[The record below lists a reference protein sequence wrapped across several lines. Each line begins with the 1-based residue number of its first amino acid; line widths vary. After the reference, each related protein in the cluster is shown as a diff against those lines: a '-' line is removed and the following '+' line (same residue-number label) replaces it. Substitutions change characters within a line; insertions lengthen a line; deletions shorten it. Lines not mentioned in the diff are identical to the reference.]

1 MGIQVI
7 GNNGENIIKSPIVE
21 AYIGSSLLD
30 STEVASDVPTDISTK
45 VEQLMAAKHSHSNK
59 AVLDKFAETDGKP
72 TYDGKAL
79 GGGGGAGDF
88 IIKMTVTSDDNGNY
102 TVTSC
107 DATVE
112 QIDAAVSA
120 EKRVVVIASVDG
132 AIIELPMLEGTE
144 GTYYFGIFFNGSM
157 ILSSVYKVDGNTSK
171 WEFNATQIEA
181 ESVDYS
187 NAELP
192 NISTVGGALDE
203 LFTNSHIHSN
213 KDTLDKLSDSNGK
226 LQYNGSDVGLKGDK
240 GDPFTYSD
248 FTAEQLAAL
257 KGDTGA
263 AGAPG
268 KDGVTP
274 TIGDNGNWYIGTT
287 DTGKPSRGAKG
298 NTGASGSPGADG
310 ITPHIGDNGNWYI
323 GSTDTGKPSRGAK
336 GDKGDPFTYSD
347 FTAEQLATLK
357 GESGADGADGK
368 SAYQI
373 ALDNGFVG
381 SQSEWL
387 ASLKGEPGTVQLTPL
402 FANDISECTDTT
414 KLYVLPDGFVYA
426 YMEKTQQG
434 EVTELITEGFLDN
447 TRLSTSKPSTSALSG
462 FVTTPYI
469 DVSKYPDGFT
479 LELSGIDWINVSS
492 GAQTNTTGYA
502 FQFIGNDTSNNMYGY
517 TRDIDST
524 TIRGFAMTCDVNTK
538 KVAVTATS
546 LFANIYKQ
554 IRFSGKGTSANAV
567 VKITYMSEVSEAS
580 WSNTGIA
587 FVPIISGTDSN
598 IPTYITEEA
607 ERVAKTVYS
616 KQNANT
622 FTFLAIADMHY
633 HTNYPQIS
641 TSNIHAGQGMDL
653 VRKGVNVD
661 FAVCLGDNGWGSG
674 IVNDTNRATIEIGL
688 EEIRK
693 ANQCIDSAFRGVPN
707 FRTPGNHDSLIYN
720 YTFNGNDYLDSS
732 ELFPLYGAYNR
743 GAVFQNAE
751 KERGYCYRDFDDW
764 KLRVICVNTSDI
776 KDLTPSD
783 STPDVYVS
791 GTQGQW
797 FAESLDLSAK
807 ENADEWNILILS
819 HAPLDW
825 GVNCIY
831 LCDILKAYIEG
842 GSVSVIRDGV
852 TISYDYSGKNSATVI
867 GNCHGHN
874 HNFKTDN
881 LRRLITGT
889 ATTEPISVKRFCI
902 PNACFTRT
910 NEKGENNKTDIL
922 DIEYGEETSYEK
934 VANTAQDTAF
944 CVVTVDI
951 VTRKIYADCYGAG
964 YDREISY

>member
-1 MGIQVI
+1 MIKLADGRGLLYQWDTGRQVECDAEQVHFSNHHYGTSI
-7 GNNGENIIKSPIVE
+7 DVDVQNGKATIPNQLLTSATPIKAWAWVKDSNGEYTKEEQIFIVAKRNKPSDYVYTPAEIKTWQDLQNQ
-21 AYIGSSLLD
+21 IGDLNNLTTTHKD
-30 STEVASDVPTDISTK
+30 NLVNAIND
-45 VEQLMAAKHSHSNK
+45 AAGS
-59 AVLDKFAETDGKP
+59 
-72 TYDGKAL
+72 
-79 GGGGGAGDF
+79 GGGASDF
-88 IIKMTVTSDDNGNY
+88 IIKMKVTSDDNGNY

-112 QIDAAVSA
+112 QIDAAVAA
-120 EKRVVVIASVDG
+120 EKKVVLNASVDG
-132 AIIELPMLEGTE
+132 LIIELQMIQYAQGDA
-144 GTYYFGIFFNGSM
+144 GIFSAFLLGM
-157 ILSSVYKVDGNTSK
+157 VIYSSVYKVEN
-171 WEFNATQIEA
+171 
-181 ESVDYS
+181 ESRWQFEINKIQSGDINYS
-187 NAELP
+187 NAALP
-192 NISTVGGALDE
+192 NVTDVESALNE
-203 LFTNSHIHSN
+203 LVSKSHTHSN
-213 KDTLDKLSDSNGK
+213 KDTLDKLSVSNGK

-240 GDPFTYSD
+240 GDTGAAFTYSD

-257 KGDTGA
+257 KGEKGDTGA
-263 AGAPG
+263 
-268 KDGVTP
+268 
-274 TIGDNGNWYIGTT
+274 
-287 DTGKPSRGAKG
+287 TG
-298 NTGASGSPGADG
+298 
-310 ITPHIGDNGNWYI
+310 
-323 GSTDTGKPSRGAK
+323 
-336 GDKGDPFTYSD
+336 
-347 FTAEQLATLK
+347 E
-357 GESGADGADGK
+357 

-426 YMEKTQQG
+426 YIKKTQQG
-434 EVTELITEGFLDN
+434 EVTERITEGFLDD
-447 TRLSTSKPSTSALSG
+447 TRLSTSSPSTSALSG

-469 DVSKYPDGFT
+469 DVSKYPNGFT
-479 LELSGIDWINVSS
+479 LELSGIDWIKVSS

-538 KVAVTATS
+538 KVTVTATS
-546 LFANIYKQ
+546 LFAENYKQ
-554 IRFSGKGTSANAV
+554 IRFCGKGTSTNAV
-567 VKITYMSEVSEAS
+567 VKITYMSEVSEES
-580 WSNTGIA
+580 WCNTGIA
-587 FVPIISGTDSN
+587 FVPIISGIDSN
-598 IPTYITEEA
+598 TPAYVAGEA

-633 HTNYPQIS
+633 HTNNAQIS

-661 FAVCLGDNGWGSG
+661 FAACLGDNGWGSG

-783 STPDVYVS
+783 NTPDVYVS

-797 FAESLDLSAK
+797 FAKSLDLSAK

-842 GSVSVIRDGV
+842 NSVSVIRDGV
-852 TISYDYSGKNSATVI
+852 TISYNYSGKNSATVI

-951 VTRKIYADCYGAG
+951 VARKIYADCYGAG

>member
-1 MGIQVI
+1 MSFDVTTLALA
-7 GNNGENIIKSPIVE
+7 KSY
-21 AYIGSSLLD
+21 AD
-30 STEVASDVPTDISTK
+30 
-45 VEQLMAAKHSHSNK
+45 QH
-59 AVLDKFAETDGKP
+59 
-72 TYDGKAL
+72 
-79 GGGGGAGDF
+79 GGGGGASTAGDF
-88 IIKMTVTSDDNGNY
+88 IIKMTVESNGSELI
-102 TVTSC
+102 VTSC
-107 DATVE
+107 DTTVE
-112 QIDAAVSA
+112 QIDEAVAA
-120 EKRVVVIASVDG
+120 EKRVVLIASIDST
-132 AIIELPMLEGTE
+132 ILELPMIQGDQ
-144 GTYYFGIFFNGSM
+144 GYSYYFGAFLSESVIFST
-157 ILSSVYKVDGNTSK
+157 VYKTENTSS
-171 WEFNATQIEA
+171 WAFAMMQIWA
-181 ESVDYS
+181 GAVDYS
-187 NAELP
+187 NDALP
-192 NISTVGGALDE
+192 NVTDVESALNE
-203 LFTNSHIHSN
+203 LVTKSHTHAN
-213 KDTLDKLSDSNGK
+213 KDTLDKFAESDGQPTYDGKKISGASTAEEVEYTNAILPDASNVKSALDDTIDTQQTQSADIESLRSGVSVLIDAYETQGGDIASLKTQAHTHANKSVLDKLSVTDGK
-226 LQYNGSDVGLKGDK
+226 LQYDGSDTGLKGEK
-240 GDPFTYSD
+240 GT
-248 FTAEQLAAL
+248 
-257 KGDTGA
+257 
-263 AGAPG
+263 
-268 KDGVTP
+268 
-274 TIGDNGNWYIGTT
+274 
-287 DTGKPSRGAKG
+287 
-298 NTGASGSPGADG
+298 
-310 ITPHIGDNGNWYI
+310 
-323 GSTDTGKPSRGAK
+323 
-336 GDKGDPFTYSD
+336 
-347 FTAEQLATLK
+347 
-357 GESGADGADGK
+357 DGK

-414 KLYVLPDGFVYA
+414 KLYVLPDGFIYA
-426 YMEKTQQG
+426 YMEKTQQV
-434 EVTELITEGFLDN
+434 EVTERITGEFLDD
-447 TRLSTSKPSTSALSG
+447 TRLATAEDATRTLAG
-462 FVTTPYI
+462 FVSTPYI
-469 DVSKYPDGFT
+469 DITKYSDGFSVK
-479 LELSGIDWINVSS
+479 LSGVAWCNDGTSS
-492 GAQTNTTGYA
+492 TTGYSYN
-502 FQFIGNDTSNNMYGY
+502 FIPVDGGTFRGGY
-517 TRDIDST
+517 IINVNALDNFGYQI
-524 TIRGFAMTCDVNTK
+524 TCDTTTK
-538 KVAVTATS
+538 EVTITTTGK
-546 LFANIYKQ
+546 FKEKYNK
-554 IRFSGKGTSANAV
+554 IRFSGKGTSSNAV
-567 VKITYMSEVSEAS
+567 VNITHTTIVNKEGWYS
-580 WSNTGIA
+580 TGHA
-587 FVPIISGTDSN
+587 FVPADYEDRIVQNETDISALKNRVSVLESGGTVDGIKS
-598 IPTYITEEA
+598 YVQEEA
-607 ERVAKTVYS
+607 ERVAKTVYR

-622 FTFLAIADMHY
+622 FTFLAISDMHY
-633 HTNYPQIS
+633 LPQNIDIS
-641 TSNIHAGQGMDL
+641 KSNIHAGQGMDL

-674 IVNDTNRATIEIGL
+674 VVNDTNRATIEIGL

-720 YTFNGNDYLDSS
+720 YTFNGNNYLDSS

-764 KLRVICVNTSDI
+764 KLRVICMNTSDI

-791 GTQGQW
+791 GTQGKW

-842 GSVSVIRDGV
+842 SSVSVIRDGV
-852 TISYDYSGKNSATVI
+852 TISYNYSGKNSATVI

-910 NEKGENNKTDIL
+910 NEKGENNTTDIL

-944 CVVTVDI
+944 CVVTVD
-951 VTRKIYADCYGAG
+951 VVARKIYAGCYGAG